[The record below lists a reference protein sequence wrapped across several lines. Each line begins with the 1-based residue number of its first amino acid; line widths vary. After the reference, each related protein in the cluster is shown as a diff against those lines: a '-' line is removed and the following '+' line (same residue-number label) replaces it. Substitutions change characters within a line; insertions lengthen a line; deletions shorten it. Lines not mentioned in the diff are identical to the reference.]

1 MSRGHKQLPKGHGQ
15 WCRLLHSKCAMKA
28 PQTPHIPSSTFGLR
42 DSKQNSL
49 LLHRGDNRGKGLSSG
64 PLGML
69 SAPQSPHIWQHLSLK
84 QMPFANSTATLV
96 GRSAK
101 GLHCRAPQTKQP
113 LRGPSGPEGA
123 EAAPSWTG
131 CCSPSSHTPCHLPR
145 AGSVQLVRRPDIG
158 QQGSGWQHK
167 EVSRTKKPVGL
178 PL

>member
-1 MSRGHKQLPKGHGQ
+1 MCHEGP
-15 WCRLLHSKCAMKA
+15 
-28 PQTPHIPSSTFGLR
+28 PQTPTSHPLPSGCETP
-42 DSKQNSL
+42 SKNSL
-49 LLHRGDNRGKGLSSG
+49 LLHRGDNRGKGLSSR
-64 PLGML
+64 PLGMH

-101 GLHCRAPQTKQP
+101 GLYSHAPQTKQP

-167 EVSRTKKPVGL
+167 EASRTKKLVGL